1 MTIKRRPVSG
11 GYNPEAAEPDFT
23 REDFVD
29 GVLVCE
35 CCEETIPGGETYF
48 SIPGEGNF
56 CESCARDR
64 FSRIAPYLS
73 EVYDEDALTY
83 D

>member
-1 MTIKRRPVSG
+1 MTTTRRPIPGS
-11 GYNPEAAEPDFT
+11 YNPEAAEPDFA

-29 GVLVCE
+29 GALQCE

-48 SIPGEGNF
+48 DIPGEGIL
-56 CESCARDR
+56 CESCTRDR

-73 EVYDEDALTY
+73 EVYADD